1 VGAAGLQA
9 PVLVW
14 CFSSRRNCSPTAA
27 PGLECQIPPQKLL
40 IAFAQQQQHLSR
52 PRAANRVLGC
62 RRVRQSFNRLR
73 PSPSGA
79 QGKKIKL
86 ALPAATGARLMRELV
101 ATGYGQFVSAAVMFT
116 ADVGRAA
123 GPRRRRRSFLTWR
136 ESFLSEPRRDRERD
150 AHACRCRCRHRG
162 YA

>member
-1 VGAAGLQA
+1 MRTASGT
-9 PVLVW
+9 
-14 CFSSRRNCSPTAA
+14 SSCVVFFITQKLLTAVA
-27 PGLECQIPPQKLL
+27 QQPPGLEWQIPQQKLL
-40 IAFAQQQQHLSR
+40 IAFAQQQQQQHH
-52 PRAANRVLGC
+52 RVLGC